1 MSFFTELKR
10 RNVIRVAILY
20 AVSAWILLQITEV
33 LTSLLPVPEWTGA
46 LVILLLALGFFPAL
60 IFAWAYELTPDGIRR
75 EKDVDRSMSITG
87 QTAERMNTL
96 IIVLLVVA
104 IATVVVDRMLPEKG
118 VNPAAS
124 EAAVEALSDGRPSIA
139 VLPFADLSPDKNQQ
153 YFTDG
158 IAEELLNVLV
168 RVDGLRVASRTSS
181 FALRDSGMSVPQL
194 AEELGVQHILE
205 GSMRKDGD
213 QIRVTAQLIRAENDE
228 HLWSENFNRELKDIF
243 RIQDEIASEI
253 VAALQVSLGVGAEMV
268 EVAVNEGTENIDAYD
283 LFLRA
288 NELFVSRSDI
298 AGSIELFTQAIQID
312 PNFARAWE
320 GLAAAEI
327 VFDDWEDYDGVDHW
341 ALAESAAKKA
351 LAINPELSMANLV
364 LGSLAEEPGRDF
376 VTAMAYYD
384 LALEKDSK
392 NTTAWLWRGMLLYGT
407 GFFADAKES
416 LGRCLEIDPGYLNCK
431 QHLAMAYALAGDMR
445 TADELLAQTVVEGF
459 FSLTEAFVP
468 FYGWNGDQLAAALL
482 ANRNGTLTGAPVKY
496 WLLALQN
503 PGEDHSHGY
512 ERVKSWQQSDH
523 GVSPRLTYIFMT
535 EYALAAGRFED
546 VSYLPFAA
554 WAPEGEAFRRSP
566 HFTRVAR
573 DTGILRYWQ
582 EKGFPPQCGPDGED
596 GVRCD

>member
-33 LTSLLPVPEWTGA
+33 LTSLLPVPDWTGA

-75 EKDVDRSMSITG
+75 EKDVDRSISITG

-104 IATVVVDRMLPEKG
+104 IATVVVDRMLPEK
-118 VNPAAS
+118 AAKTVAGQVATGADS
-124 EAAVEALSDGRPSIA
+124 RPSIA

-181 FALRDSGMSVPQL
+181 FAMRDSGLSVPQL
-194 AEELGVQHILE
+194 ADELGVQHILE
-205 GSMRKDGD
+205 GSVRKDGD
-213 QIRVTAQLIRAENDE
+213 RIRVTAQLIRAQNDE
-228 HLWSENFNRELKDIF
+228 HLWSENFDRELKDIF
-243 RIQDEIASEI
+243 KIQDEIASDI
-253 VAALQVSLGVGAEMV
+253 VTALQVSLGVGVAADNIEV
-268 EVAVNEGTENIDAYD
+268 EEGTDNIDAYD

-298 AGSIELFTQAIQID
+298 AGSIELFTQATQID

-327 VFDDWEDYDGVDHW
+327 VFEDWEDYDGVDHW

-392 NTTAWLWRGMLLYGT
+392 NTTAWLWRGMLLYGM

-416 LGRCLEIDPGYLNCK
+416 LARCLEIDPGYLNCK
-431 QHLAMAYALAGDMR
+431 QHLAMAHALAGDMR

-468 FYGWNGDQLAAALL
+468 FYGWKGDQLAAALL

-496 WLLALQN
+496 WLMALQN
-503 PGEDHSHGY
+503 PGADHSQGY
-512 ERVKSWQQSDH
+512 ERVKSWQQSNH
-523 GVSPRLTYIFMT
+523 GVSPRLVNIFMT
-535 EYALAAGRFED
+535 EYALATGRFED

-566 HFTRVAR
+566 HFDRVAR
-573 DTGILRYWQ
+573 ETGSLRFWQ
-582 EKGFPPQCGPDGED
+582 QKGFPPQCEPEGED